1 MVDLPLPG
9 WWGEQAA
16 KLRRQQRS
24 AAPRGKAQ
32 AAVAEAEGAADGEM
46 VRMRH
51 SQISLEHDESHCWY
65 ANAFELSSVLAASD

>member
-1 MVDLPLPG
+1 MWPPLVDLPLPG

-24 AAPRGKAQ
+24 ATPHGKGHAE
-32 AAVAEAEGAADGEM
+32 VADAEGAADGEM

-51 SQISLEHDESHCWY
+51 SQINLEHDETHC
-65 ANAFELSSVLAASD
+65 